1 MSEADM
7 KSDIRR
13 LMNRTKRRAVP
24 ADVHVIRRSGYVES
38 KTHKPV
44 IAPMNIIVP
53 KANAT
58 AMQRLET
65 RAKAMK
71 PLGR

>member
-1 MSEADM
+1 M

-13 LMNRTKRRAVP
+13 VMNRMKRRAVP
-24 ADVHVIRRSGYVES
+24 ANAHVIRRSGYLRS
-38 KTHKPV
+38 KEHKPV
-44 IAPMNIIVP
+44 TVP
-53 KANAT
+53 KNITVPKVNAI

-71 PLGR
+71 PLTR